1 MKKLTIK
8 KTTKSLGM
16 KSSTLT
22 RETLK
27 DFKGGGGIGMEEGL
41 EDGLEGG
48 GCNSD
53 SLCSSGRSIW
63 NNFSGRP
70 HTNCCA

>member
-8 KTTKSLGM
+8 KSTKSLGV

-27 DFKGGGGIGMEEGL
+27 DFKGGGGIGMEESL

-48 GCNSD
+48 GCPAD
-53 SLCSSGRSIW
+53 SLCASGRSIW
-63 NNFSGRP
+63 NNFSGKP
-70 HTNCCA
+70 HFNCCA

>member
-8 KTTKSLGM
+8 KTIKASEV
-16 KSSTLT
+16 KSSSLT

-27 DFKGGGGIGMEEGL
+27 NFKGGIGFEEELG
-41 EDGLEGG
+41 EGLEGG

>member
-8 KTTKSLGM
+8 KSVKSLVV

-27 DFKGGGGIGMEEGL
+27 DFKGGVNLQTGIETGL
-41 EDGLEGG
+41 EPEG

-53 SLCSSGRSIW
+53 SICASGRSIW
-63 NNFSGRP
+63 NNFSGKP